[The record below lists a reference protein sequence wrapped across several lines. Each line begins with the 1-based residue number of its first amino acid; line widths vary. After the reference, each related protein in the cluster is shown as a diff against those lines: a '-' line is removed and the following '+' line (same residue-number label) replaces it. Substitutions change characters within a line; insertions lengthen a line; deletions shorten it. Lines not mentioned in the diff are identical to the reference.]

1 MKLTNMKNIIIA
13 GGNGFLGKQFVSFLI
28 SKKIYNVHVI
38 DINTSIK
45 YKKNFFEYKCDVLN
59 ERKLFKIIKN
69 IKKKFKSIDVL
80 INCIAKDYSPNF
92 KNNLS
97 FEKIDIKT
105 VKKDIEIGILSSVII
120 SKYVSSIMIKQK
132 KGNILNIGS
141 DLSFISPNQN
151 IYNNFVKPVSYSIAK
166 HGIIGFTKYLATYL
180 AKYNIRC
187 NALCPGGIYK
197 NHNKKFV
204 KNLNKLI
211 PMNRM
216 AKIDELNKAMF
227 FLISDDSS
235 YVTGHSLVVD
245 GGRTIW

>member
-1 MKLTNMKNIIIA
+1 MKNIIIA
-13 GGNGFLGKQFVSFLI
+13 GGNGFLGKQFADFLI
-28 SKKIYNVHVI
+28 QKKNYNVHVI
-38 DINTSIK
+38 DLRKNSEK
-45 YKKNFFEYKCDVLN
+45 KKNLFQYKCNVLN
-59 ERKLFKIIKN
+59 EKSFSKLIKS

-80 INCIAKDYSPNF
+80 INCIAKDYSPNL
-92 KNNLS
+92 KNNFS
-97 FEKIDIKT
+97 FENLNIKMF
-105 VKKDIEIGILSSVII
+105 KKDMEISVLTSVIT
-120 SKYVSSIMIKQK
+120 SKHVSNIMIKQK

-166 HGIIGFTKYLATYL
+166 HGIIGLTKYLSTYL
-180 AKYNIRC
+180 AEYNIRC

-197 NHNKKFV
+197 KHNKKFV
-204 KNLNKLI
+204 KNLSKLI

-235 YVTGHSLVVD
+235 YVTGHSLIVD

>member
-1 MKLTNMKNIIIA
+1 MKNIIVA
-13 GGNGFLGKQFVSFLI
+13 GGNGFLGKQFVNFLVK
-28 SKKIYNVHVI
+28 KKIYNIHVI
-38 DINTSIK
+38 DL
-45 YKKNFFEYKCDVLN
+45 KKDNVKEKNLFQYKCDVLN
-59 ERKLFKIIKN
+59 EKKVIKVVKIIKKN
-69 IKKKFKSIDVL
+69 FKTIDVL

-97 FEKIDIKT
+97 FENLDIKK
-105 VKKDIEIGILSSVII
+105 VKKDIEIGVLSSVII
-120 SKYVSSIMIKQK
+120 SKHVSSIMIKQK

-151 IYNNFVKPVSYSIAK
+151 IYNEFVKPVSYSIAK
-166 HGIIGFTKYLATYL
+166 HGIIGFTKYLSTYL

-197 NHNKKFV
+197 DHDKRFV
-204 KNLNKLI
+204 KKLSKLI

-216 AKIDELNKAMF
+216 AKINELNKAMF

-235 YVTGHSLVVD
+235 YVTGHSLIVD
-245 GGRTIW
+245 GGRTTW